1 MTDFPIQTPQQLGPI
16 LQGFR
21 REQELTQQAVGLRAG
36 LAQNVISQ
44 IEARPG
50 PTSLAQIFKL
60 LAALNLELVVR
71 QRQATGGKP
80 GW

>member
-16 LQGFR
+16 LRGFR
-21 REQELTQQAVGLRAG
+21 SERKLTQQAVGQRSG
-36 LAQNVISQ
+36 LAQNVISR
-44 IEARPG
+44 IEAKPG
-50 PTSLAQIFKL
+50 PTSLAQIFKV

-71 QRQATGGKP
+71 PRKASDSRL